1 VAYINNQNK
10 DQENEL
16 GMNSPQQQPAQTQ
29 QQQQPQQVASGVDTA
44 APAAAPTAT
53 PQAPTTGA
61 KPSSGATGMF
71 QQYQKANQG
80 QAQNRLG
87 QAVQANLQKNV
98 GQASGAMQRGQTNFQ
113 QLMDKGTLANRENAV
128 QDVTKAATQ
137 ARNIY
142 TGDLAA
148 DKLAKQQAIQSAQTN
163 VQQLQANKEAETQR
177 IAQERAANE
186 AARQKQIQENIA
198 AAQAEVDKQNKIAQ
212 TSRQV
217 VTSDFGNFTIN
228 KNFAEQIKAQEALK
242 RAKAETFNSIYAP
255 KEQALKK
262 AEEMLA
268 YSDFNIAQT
277 NDQAAAAQKA
287 LDELNSR
294 QFTTGVDADLQKRFA
309 DIINAR
315 YSGPESLRTTGA
327 YDEALNR
334 VNKAQDLATLSKTA
348 GGREDLLAQLYGR
361 PGSEYTRGMSRLD
374 AALLNTNQGA
384 MEGIQAEAQKLG
396 GMRDQLSRA
405 NVDTQIAA
413 RNRASEIANIRQ
425 QSKDA
430 FTKEQEAERALT
442 EGRLDEAIK
451 SGNEFAQY
459 FKDQLT
465 GKTGTTTLNPYEAAL
480 LGVSSGEGLYNLGG
494 DAVKIANLDR
504 ARMISQ
510 DEFARQKALADLA
523 QLDQAKELSTNL
535 KYSDQSLAGTQSAID
550 ALDVAGT
557 RAALNEAEQRF
568 REDAEAANLVGT
580 GRGKASK
587 GNWSGTKTK
596 TASTTIRNNVAK
608 MLEAAGYDM
617 DSEIGQNVAKSILS
631 SEEAT
636 SKFLTGA
643 GRSTDVSRDGTLQ
656 GMAAG
661 AGTGA
666 SIGGSVGGPFGAVIG
681 AAAGGVLGGGAG
693 GGSYEATQQQLDI
706 LNDLGIDMSA
716 IYGARQQLGD
726 ASKKSMTTAADIM
739 TLGNTGKIPGLS
751 DAISGISGA
760 IGGIDTGA
768 LARKA
773 KQRANEAARKNLLQN
788 YQNYLS
794 GQGFANR
801 IGVSATDP
809 AAVQRL
815 SALQQ
820 LLGRLDRT
828 NVGTTRKGQD
838 MPEPVQTRPTISTKP
853 VRNLP
858 GIGYKGNR

>member
-1 VAYINNQNK
+1 MAYINNQNK

-29 QQQQPQQVASGVDTA
+29 QVASGVDTA
-44 APAAAPTAT
+44 APAAAPTAA

-98 GQASGAMQRGQTNFQ
+98 GQASGALQRGQTNFQ

-148 DKLAKQQAIQSAQTN
+148 DKLAKQEAIQSAQTN

-186 AARQKQIQENIA
+186 AARQKQIQDNIA
-198 AAQAEVDKQNKIAQ
+198 AAQAELDKQNKIAADN
-212 TSRQV
+212 RQV
-217 VTSDFGNFTIN
+217 TLSDFGGATIPAN
-228 KNFAEQIKAQEALK
+228 LMDQLKAQDALK
-242 RAKAETFNSIYAP
+242 KAKAETFASVYDP

-262 AEEMLA
+262 SEEMLA

-315 YSGPESLRTTGA
+315 YSGPESLRSTGA

-374 AALLNTNQGA
+374 AALLNTNKGA

-425 QSKDA
+425 QSRDA

-568 REDAEAANLVGT
+568 REDAEAADLVGT

-587 GNWSGTKTK
+587 GNWMGKKTK
-596 TASTTIRNNVAK
+596 TAQTTIRNNVAD

-617 DSEIGQNVAKSILS
+617 NSEIGQNAAKSILS

-643 GRSTDVSRDGTLQ
+643 SRKDEVSGDGTLQ
-656 GMAAG
+656 GAATGAATGASLGSAAG
-661 AGTGA
+661 APGA
-666 SIGGSVGGPFGAVIG
+666 AIGAGIGAQLGAYVGGGTVDPYQQQEEVFRSLGLEPIADAYRGARNIG
-681 AAAGGVLGGGAG
+681 A
-693 GGSYEATQQQLDI
+693 
-706 LNDLGIDMSA
+706 
-716 IYGARQQLGD
+716 
-726 ASKKSMTTAADIM
+726 
-739 TLGNTGKIPGLS
+739 TGF
-751 DAISGISGA
+751 DAINDVYKYTPSGA
-760 IGGIDTGA
+760 ILNQIPGFSDLASNVSSTIRGIDTSA
-768 LARKA
+768 LSRLA

-794 GQGFANR
+794 GQGFTNR
-801 IGVSATDP
+801 IGVSATDK
-809 AAVQRL
+809 AATERL
-815 SALQQ
+815 SGLQQ
-820 LLGRLDRT
+820 LLARLDKT
-828 NVGTTRKGQD
+828 NV
-838 MPEPVQTRPTISTKP
+838 
-853 VRNLP
+853 
-858 GIGYKGNR
+858 